1 MTRAEDGC
9 RLWTAETGGG
19 APLILCHGGPGLWDM
34 FGSLAGSL
42 AGDVRVVRWDQRGC
56 GRSERRGP
64 YSVARSVADLDAVR
78 GALGVDRVAVLGH
91 SWGATLAL
99 RYALDHPDRL
109 SALIYVSGTGL
120 GWAWQEPFQRAIAER
135 LAPSAARRSE
145 LRGRDRSETED
156 RELAVLQWS
165 AEFTGADAVRHAE
178 EMATPWFGVNW
189 ECHREIWGEL
199 QRTWREADL
208 FTACQ
213 ALSVPVLIIDGA
225 ADLRPRWAVD
235 SLEQALPRVTRVI
248 FPDAG
253 HVPWLEVPAE
263 FTSVL
268 QHFLR
273 AAAWLSGSMA
283 PSHQVFRIG
292 CRPLARDH
300 ASQQMVPAC
309 PRPPW
314 PGSTDGTSVSSG
326 RQRWNIGAAAGL
338 AGVGLRGGWGAA
350 GVSGRAWPPGEA
362 RGGEPGGAMMH
373 RDPGHVA
380 PRPRSTRPV
389 GHEPHSARLP
399 APGTR
404 PGVHT
409 GETPPSYG
417 AGMRLT
423 EREQERLLMTLA
435 ADVAERRRGR
445 GLKLNHPEAVAILT
459 SFVLEGARDGRTV
472 AELMSAGREV
482 LRRPDVMEGVPEM
495 LDSVQVEATF
505 PDGTK
510 LVTLHQPIR

>member
-1 MTRAEDGC
+1 VTRAEDGC

-145 LRGRDRSETED
+145 LRGRDRTEAED

-208 FTACQ
+208 VAECQ

-248 FPDAG
+248 LPGAG
-253 HVPWLEVPAE
+253 HLPWLEWPAE
-263 FTSVL
+263 FTSRLV
-268 QHFLR
+268 
-273 AAAWLSGSMA
+273 AWL
-283 PSHQVFRIG
+283 RE
-292 CRPLARDH
+292 
-300 ASQQMVPAC
+300 AS
-309 PRPPW
+309 
-314 PGSTDGTSVSSG
+314 S
-326 RQRWNIGAAAGL
+326 
-338 AGVGLRGGWGAA
+338 
-350 GVSGRAWPPGEA
+350 
-362 RGGEPGGAMMH
+362 
-373 RDPGHVA
+373 
-380 PRPRSTRPV
+380 
-389 GHEPHSARLP
+389 
-399 APGTR
+399 
-404 PGVHT
+404 
-409 GETPPSYG
+409 
-417 AGMRLT
+417 
-423 EREQERLLMTLA
+423 
-435 ADVAERRRGR
+435 
-445 GLKLNHPEAVAILT
+445 
-459 SFVLEGARDGRTV
+459 
-472 AELMSAGREV
+472 
-482 LRRPDVMEGVPEM
+482 
-495 LDSVQVEATF
+495 
-505 PDGTK
+505 
-510 LVTLHQPIR
+510 